1 MAPGQYK
8 FPQLT
13 PQFEPQFV
21 PPRVKADNSPMKSGE
36 NPLEIF
42 FQKLPMS
49 TALFDQRLMLQRF
62 NPTWANYVEG
72 ISQVF
77 VRPDIHFYDLLPG
90 TEHTIQPL
98 IDRTLEGVMTAVD
111 SLRLNC
117 NNNIFYWD
125 VSFVPWIEEEDI
137 TGFLLVVAD
146 VTERVLSRQILERK
160 VVDRTQKLS
169 ALYDVMTVAAEPIE
183 LQDKLDESL
192 LRVLDA
198 VHAQAGSIHLLDSK
212 GETLFLG
219 AFQGFGPDLVKQLRV
234 MPATS
239 GLQGWTVQE
248 HKPLIL
254 TDVVADERTSDLL
267 RQGGYRAYVG
277 VPMTSRGK
285 ILGVLSVF
293 RQSKRPY
300 SEEDISLLDS
310 VADQIGTAIENARLR
325 LDNEQLLIVEERNR
339 LARELHD
346 AVTQSLYSLTLYAET
361 SLRFS
366 RSNQLA
372 LAGEYMEQVA
382 ETAQQALREMRL
394 LLHNLRPSILEQVG
408 LVKAIKQRFDA
419 VEKRVGV
426 EVDYQVQGK
435 IDLPPRVEE
444 ALYQIV
450 QEALNN
456 ALKHAAATEIR
467 LLLCQQ
473 EDSVSLTVSD
483 NGKGFKLIELNEGG
497 GLGLTSMRERVD
509 SLGGNLNIDTKI
521 GGGSRIQVKLDL
533 KPFSEQ
539 LNSMEMLDST

>member
-49 TALFDQRLMLQRF
+49 TALFDQRLMLQRY

-72 ISQVF
+72 ISQVL
-77 VRPDIHFYDLLPG
+77 VRPDIQFFDLLPG

-98 IDRTLEGVMTAVD
+98 IVRTLEGVMTAVD

-198 VHAQAGSIHLLDSK
+198 VHAQAGSIHLLDST

-310 VADQIGTAIENARLR
+310 VADQIGTAIENAKLR
-325 LDNEQLLIVEERNR
+325 LENEQLLIVEERNR

-361 SLRFS
+361 SLGFS
-366 RSNQLA
+366 RSNQFS

-394 LLHNLRPSILEQVG
+394 LLHNLRPAILEQLG

-444 ALYQIV
+444 ALYQIA

-467 LLLCQQ
+467 LVLCQQ
-473 EDSVSLTVSD
+473 DGKVSLTVSD
-483 NGKGFKLIELNEGG
+483 NGKGFKLRALNEGG
-497 GLGLTSMRERVD
+497 GMGLTSMRERID
-509 SLGGNLNIDTKI
+509 SLGGNLDIDTRI
-521 GGGSRIQVKLDL
+521 GGGSKIQVELDL
-533 KPFSEQ
+533 KELSEQ
-539 LNSMEMLDST
+539 FDTLELLDSS

>member
-1 MAPGQYK
+1 
-8 FPQLT
+8 
-13 PQFEPQFV
+13 
-21 PPRVKADNSPMKSGE
+21 MKSGE

-49 TALFDQRLMLQRF
+49 TALFDQRLVLQRC

-72 ISQVF
+72 ISQVL
-77 VRPDIHFYDLLPG
+77 VRPDVHFYDLLPG

-98 IDRTLEGVMTAVD
+98 IDRTLEGAMTAVD
-111 SLRLNC
+111 SLRLSC

-198 VHAQAGSIHLLDSK
+198 VHAQAGSIHLLDRE

-219 AFQGFGPDLVKQLRV
+219 AFQGFGPDLVKQLKV
-234 MPATS
+234 VPATS

-285 ILGVLSVF
+285 ILGVLSAF

-300 SEEDISLLDS
+300 TEEDISLLDS

-366 RSNQLA
+366 RSNQFA

-394 LLHNLRPSILEQVG
+394 LLHNLRPTILEQLG

-467 LLLCQQ
+467 LVLCQQ
-473 EDSVSLTVSD
+473 KDSISLTVSD

-497 GLGLTSMRERVD
+497 GMGLTSMRERVD
-509 SLGGNLNIDTKI
+509 SLGGTLNIDTKI
-521 GGGSRIQVKLDL
+521 GGGSKIQVTLDL
-533 KPFSEQ
+533 KQFSEH
-539 LNSMEMLDST
+539 LDAF